1 LPQFTITL
9 SQKAVDRISA
19 QVQRTNDTN
28 GTDLAVRDWIE
39 LHLKEIAIAD
49 DLAAMMKAIQEQQQR
64 DAHDVLQ
71 AAVRAQRDHLLEDLG
86 EADA

>member
-1 LPQFTITL
+1 MPQFTITL
-9 SQKAVDRISA
+9 SQKAVDRLSA
-19 QVQRTNDTN
+19 QVQRTNDAN

-49 DLAAMMKAIQEQQQR
+49 DLAAAMRTIQDQQQR
-64 DAHDVLQ
+64 DAQDALQ
-71 AAVRAQRDHLLEDLG
+71 AAIRAQRDHLLDGLG